1 MEEVEQFDSV
11 TIEEL
16 ADGRTGINIFI
27 YDFII
32 VFVQSSPRTLPAMS
46 Y

>member
-27 YDFII
+27 HDLLI
-32 VFVQSSPRTLPAMS
+32 VSAQSSPRTPPVMS